1 MSGSGIKGKA
11 AVTGFLFFMGAF
23 ILFAILFGLYPPAA
37 NSLWTLVGFLA
48 YGALA
53 VWATWR
59 MARK

>member
-1 MSGSGIKGKA
+1 MKGKA
-11 AVTGFLFFMGAF
+11 VVTGFLFFMGAF

-37 NSLWTLVGFLA
+37 NSWWTLVGLLA

-53 VWATWR
+53 VWAPRR